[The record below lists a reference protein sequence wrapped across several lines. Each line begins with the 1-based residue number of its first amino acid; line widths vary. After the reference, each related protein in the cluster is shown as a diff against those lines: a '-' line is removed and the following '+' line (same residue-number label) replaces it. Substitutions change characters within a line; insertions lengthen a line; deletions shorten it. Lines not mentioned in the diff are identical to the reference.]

1 MNNFK
6 VMKNQW
12 NMRGDGELI
21 LTVIQNSIGEENKI
35 VIYIIK

>member
-21 LTVIQNSIGEENKI
+21 LTVI
-35 VIYIIK
+35 